1 MDVERLSKMQSIRK
15 FFVIED
21 GKEIP
26 EGVRLFLSAM
36 KEVSIP
42 KGQDIVTYGAD
53 CEDGMYIILSGTCE
67 VLSKDGQRI
76 NTFLKEG
83 DFVGEL
89 GLMNDQPRGATVRA
103 LTDVSCANI
112 SKQLFEE
119 IGSSNRKIYGSFMTM
134 LYHRTTHLVKEQER
148 VRAEL
153 SVASRIQDGILE
165 HDFTEFNKLDN
176 INLYA
181 CTRPAKE
188 MGGDFYDMFMI
199 DEDHLCFLIADVSG
213 KGIPA
218 AMFMSMAKIHIKNY
232 ASLGLPLDE
241 VAIRTNDQLCYKN
254 EEEMFVTVFLCV
266 LDLKTNEL
274 QFINAAHGSPYISKA
289 GGEFSAP
296 KVKTNIAFGI
306 YEGIKYK
313 LQSTTLEP
321 GDSIYIYTDGV
332 NEATNLQWEMFGNER
347 LEQALNENMDL
358 SADPKALVDKLYTV
372 IDDFAGEAD
381 QADDIT
387 MVYLTRR

>member
-1 MDVERLSKMQSIRK
+1 MDIERLSRMPSIRK
-15 FFVIED
+15 FFAIED
-21 GKEIP
+21 GGDIP

-36 KEVSIP
+36 QEVKIP
-42 KGQDIVTYGAD
+42 AKSDVVTYGAG
-53 CEDGMYIILSGTCE
+53 CEDGMYIILSGSCE
-67 VLSKDGQRI
+67 VLSASGEKI
-76 NTFLKEG
+76 NTSLGEG

-89 GLMNDQPRGATVRA
+89 ALMNDQPRSATVRA
-103 LTDVSCANI
+103 VTDVSCANI

-134 LYHRTTHLVKEQER
+134 LYNRTTHLVKEQER
-148 VRAEL
+148 VRTEL
-153 SVASRIQDGILE
+153 AVASRIQDGLLE
-165 HDFTEFNKLDN
+165 HDFSEFNELDHVK
-176 INLYA
+176 LYA

-274 QFINAAHGSPYISKA
+274 KFINAAHGSPFVSRA
-289 GGEFSAP
+289 GGSFTAP
-296 KVKTNIAFGI
+296 KIKTNIAFGI
-306 YEGIKYK
+306 YEGVKYIE
-313 LQSTTLEP
+313 QSMLLEP

-332 NEATNLQWEMFGNER
+332 NEANNKDWEMFGNER
-347 LEQALNENMDL
+347 LEAALNQNKEL
-358 SADPKALVDKLYTV
+358 LAEPEKLVGRLYGE
-372 IDDFAGEAD
+372 IDAFAGEAE
-381 QADDIT
+381 QSDDIT